1 MGDDKKMVVLGG
13 KRDSLPLIAP
23 RQGRTHKSKWF
34 LLKASGLK
42 EGGIYDF
49 LSGMYH
55 PKLSLFDFAPKEI
68 SENDMRSCFRSLCY
82 K

>member
-42 EGGIYDF
+42 EGGI
-49 LSGMYH
+49 
-55 PKLSLFDFAPKEI
+55 
-68 SENDMRSCFRSLCY
+68 
-82 K
+82 